1 MIDKAM
7 ELIQAGDYAQAE
19 DILRAEIA
27 KNSDNVQ
34 ARNSLAFL
42 QLSQSDFAAI
52 EETLLPVLSVDPVN
66 IHALVFLGAALLE
79 QGRSQDAIRYLQ
91 RVTRRESNNVQAQ
104 FCLARA
110 FFAEGKAPFAE
121 PCLQKAIKAEPDN
134 GELHDWLGRVQLEL
148 NRIDD
153 AKQSFDF
160 ARQAGKNNAGLLKG
174 LARVETILGN
184 IEVAIALTAK
194 AVEQTPLDF
203 DLAFQYAEMLIEQ
216 GQYDLATQQLER
228 LRTSGYQ
235 PDKAAA
241 LMANAYARLGQ
252 QDEALSLLAELQRKP
267 AISPDVRLLLSIAQ
281 RLCGQAATADEHLEI
296 LLGMQPPWADA
307 VIVRAKQL
315 YAVNDQD
322 GIDML
327 VALLKRRDINSW
339 QVHEAKSLLAFALEK
354 AGYEPIN
361 PPQRAGKE
369 TSNRDSSKAL
379 ASSAT
384 KPAAPMAPQPGWDP
398 AQLNTPAAHPASANL
413 PVEDLSVSAMDK
425 KVTKNWPTQ
434 PPEDGQRQP
443 VFVYAWPGSGREM
456 LLGALAQHPGL
467 IYMPDDQANQEKRRS
482 RLTDRLGA
490 RDLGNLDDK
499 QIEVSRKLYWR
510 AAGVGSAL
518 PAQVIP
524 VDLQKL
530 GTEMLPTISRYFPG
544 ASVIVLT
551 RDPRDMAVVW
561 KEANHPDLEKFA
573 TLYQS
578 QLRQLQMCRKSL
590 PLNFVNVTYEEMC
603 KNPES
608 VLESVQR
615 AIGVEPDTQVV
626 SKMTEV
632 IEEYSPE
639 SGQWKN
645 HEVDMAGVFAT
656 FK

>member
-7 ELIQAGDYAQAE
+7 ELIQAGDYQQAE
-19 DILRAEIA
+19 EILRAEIA
-27 KNSDNVQ
+27 EHSDNVQ

-42 QLSQSDFAAI
+42 QLSKSDFAEI
-52 EETLLPVLSVDPVN
+52 EETLLPVLRVDPVN

-79 QGRSQDAIRYLQ
+79 QGRSSDAIRYLQ
-91 RVTRRESNNVQAQ
+91 RVTRREPGNVQAQ

-121 PCLQKAIKAEPDN
+121 PCLQKAIKVEPDN
-134 GELHDWLGRVQLEL
+134 GELHDWLGRVQLDL

-153 AKQSFDF
+153 AKKSFDL
-160 ARQAGKNNAGLLKG
+160 ARQAGENNAGLLKG

-184 IEVAIALTAK
+184 IEEAIDLTAN
-194 AVEQTPLDF
+194 AVEQAPLDF

-216 GQYDLATQQLER
+216 DQYDLATQQLER

-235 PDKAAA
+235 TDKAAA

-252 QDEALSLLAELQRKP
+252 QDEALSLLAELQRKT

-296 LLGMQPPWADA
+296 LLNMHPPWADA
-307 VIVRAKQL
+307 VMLRAKQL
-315 YAVNDQD
+315 YAANDEQ
-322 GIDML
+322 GIEML

-339 QVHEAKSLLAFALEK
+339 QMHEAKTLLALALDK

-361 PPQRAGKE
+361 PPK
-369 TSNRDSSKAL
+369 RD
-379 ASSAT
+379 ASVPST
-384 KPAAPMAPQPGWDP
+384 VPAAPQPGWDP
-398 AQLNTPAAHPASANL
+398 ALLNTPGAHPAA
-413 PVEDLSVSAMDK
+413 VESPYEELSVSAMDK
-425 KVTKNWPTQ
+425 KVTGNWPTQ

-443 VFVYAWPGSGREM
+443 VFIYAWPSSGREM
-456 LLGALAQHPGL
+456 LLAALAQHPDL
-467 IYMPDDQANQEKRRS
+467 LYMPDDQASQEKRRA

-499 QIEVSRKLYWR
+499 KIELSRKQYWR
-510 AAGVGSAL
+510 SAGVGNVL
-518 PAQVIP
+518 PAQVVP

-530 GTEMLPTISRYFPG
+530 GAEMLPTISRYFPA

-561 KEANHPDLEKFA
+561 KEANHPDLDKF
-573 TLYQS
+573 TSLYQS
-578 QLRQLQMCRKSL
+578 QLQQLQMCRNSL
-590 PLNFVNVTYEEMC
+590 PLNFVNVTYEELC
-603 KNPES
+603 ENPEQ

-615 AIGVEPDTQVV
+615 AIGVEPDAQVAGR
-626 SKMTEV
+626 MTEG
-632 IEEYSPE
+632 IEKYPPQ

-645 HEVDMAGVFAT
+645 HEAEMAEIFAK

>member
-19 DILRAEIA
+19 EILRAEIA
-27 KNSDNVQ
+27 ENSDNVQ

-42 QLSQSDFAAI
+42 QLSQSDFAGI
-52 EETLLPVLSVDPVN
+52 EETLLPVLRVDPVN

-79 QGRSQDAIRYLQ
+79 QGRSKDAIRYLQ

-121 PCLQKAIKAEPDN
+121 PCLQKAIKVEPDN
-134 GELHDWLGRVQLEL
+134 GELRDWLGRVQLEL

-153 AKQSFDF
+153 AKKSFDL
-160 ARQAGKNNAGLLKG
+160 ARQAGENNAGLLKG

-184 IEVAIALTAK
+184 IEVAIELTAE
-194 AVEQTPLDF
+194 AVEKMPLDF
-203 DLAFQYAEMLIEQ
+203 DLALQYADMLIEH
-216 GQYDLATQQLER
+216 GQYELATQQLER

-235 PDKAAA
+235 PDKVAA
-241 LMANAYARLGQ
+241 LLANAYARMGQ
-252 QDEALSLLAELQRKP
+252 QDEALSLVAELQRNLS
-267 AISPDVRLLLSIAQ
+267 ISPDVRLLLSIAQ
-281 RLCGQAATADEHLEI
+281 RICGQAATADEHLEI

-307 VIVRAKQL
+307 VMVRAKQL
-315 YAVNDQD
+315 YAVNDHD

-361 PPQRAGKE
+361 PPKRE
-369 TSNRDSSKAL
+369 
-379 ASSAT
+379 
-384 KPAAPMAPQPGWDP
+384 KPAAPGTPAAPQAGWDP
-398 AQLNTPAAHPASANL
+398 AHLNTPAAHPAPVNL

-467 IYMPDDQANQEKRRS
+467 IYMPDDQANQAKRRS

-490 RDLGNLDDK
+490 RALGNLNDQ
-499 QIEVSRKLYWR
+499 QIEASRKLYWR
-510 AAGVGSAL
+510 SAGVGSAL

-561 KEANHPDLEKFA
+561 KEANHPDLEEFA

-578 QLRQLQMCRKSL
+578 QLQQLKMCRNSL

-603 KNPES
+603 ENPES
-608 VLESVQR
+608 VLAAVQQ
-615 AIGVEPDTQVV
+615 AIGVEPDAQVAG
-626 SKMTEV
+626 KLTEV

-645 HEVDMAGVFAT
+645 HKADMAGIFAK